1 MEWQSVFFQTGGCYR
16 NRKTQDTSIDSAV
29 SGSVI
34 ARYTRL
40 CFVQAKKTH
49 VSEGDTTRTTE
60 SMKIGLLREELREK
74 FFVIRF
80 SPVRVFFGFQGKA
93 VT

>member
-1 MEWQSVFFQTGGCYR
+1 MFSLRREAFIRTGR
-16 NRKTQDTSIDSAV
+16 QDMSIDSAV

-34 ARYTRL
+34 ARQTCW
-40 CFVQAKKTH
+40 CFVQAKRTH

-60 SMKIGLLREELREK
+60 SWKIGLLREELREK

-80 SPVRVFFGFQGKA
+80 SSARMFFGFQGKA